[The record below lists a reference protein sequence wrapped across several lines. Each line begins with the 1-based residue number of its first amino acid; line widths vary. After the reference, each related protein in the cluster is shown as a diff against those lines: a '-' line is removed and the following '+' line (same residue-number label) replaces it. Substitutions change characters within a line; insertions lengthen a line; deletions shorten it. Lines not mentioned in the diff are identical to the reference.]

1 MRLHEMA
8 VGMVSYL
15 LTGVTRLNGWGNEPG
30 EFKEANPLNTA
41 EVLCGLMWVRH
52 HLPPG
57 ALTEKC
63 DHLVGKGVEYL
74 LGTQLGSGG
83 WATGSAYLRTEL
95 GSKGNV
101 VSTAWAI
108 WALVE
113 RKRAYI
119 VDSRE
124 SEGIYRTLQ
133 RSHGFLLHRLDGLWP
148 YNPDLENVDLMA
160 STYGLFGLAWLMRA
174 ERYFGEWANR
184 RDLRLCFFEGLNRFE
199 CDYITEAGILEPEP
213 PMNRMVV
220 IQLYLALTF
229 FLGCD
234 ALSVIDNKLRVLQ
247 SRLWGVIRGYSPEQ
261 LVECIVERQAVVEPG
276 RARDFIHYT
285 PVWGIIAAMNSP
297 DGIQFRHFR
306 ILLNRIL
313 QNVDSRCDG
322 ASYGGS
328 KRHTWTTALTLMAL
342 SAIIDNMDFSAFVLP
357 RYGGQYVE
365 IVDPGRVFVVHG
377 RNDKARRAM
386 FDFLRSLGL
395 SPVEWGEAI
404 RLTGAGLPYVG
415 EGLDKAFEQAQ
426 AIVIV
431 MSGDD
436 EARLRSQF
444 RHDRDPEYEKS
455 LTPQVRPNVIFEAG
469 MALGRNPDRTIIVQ
483 DCAQAPFSDIG
494 GRHVLHFAGTAE
506 DRQALATR
514 LETAGCPVQRVG
526 QDWLSSGDFAGALML
541 HHKSGKS

>member
-199 CDYITEAGILEPEP
+199 
-213 PMNRMVV
+213 
-220 IQLYLALTF
+220 
-229 FLGCD
+229 
-234 ALSVIDNKLRVLQ
+234 
-247 SRLWGVIRGYSPEQ
+247 
-261 LVECIVERQAVVEPG
+261 
-276 RARDFIHYT
+276 
-285 PVWGIIAAMNSP
+285 
-297 DGIQFRHFR
+297 
-306 ILLNRIL
+306 LNRIL

-404 RLTGAGLPYVG
+404 RLTGAGSPYVG
-415 EGLDKAFEQAQ
+415 EALDKAFEQAQ

-444 RHDRDPEYEKS
+444 
-455 LTPQVRPNVIFEAG
+455 QI
-469 MALGRNPDRTIIVQ
+469 GR
-483 DCAQAPFSDIG
+483 A
-494 GRHVLHFAGTAE
+494 HV
-506 DRQALATR
+506 
-514 LETAGCPVQRVG
+514 
-526 QDWLSSGDFAGALML
+526 
-541 HHKSGKS
+541 